1 MAEEGFYVYARFRET
16 GADKVI
22 SKLKQVNDLVTKIN
36 HRKIK
41 IHVDD
46 KSIDNIAEKIQRKL
60 DTYKFTININGVN
73 MSKSTVTGSAGSGGS
88 GRAKGSG
95 STAIVPKKPQTGWTR
110 RPKYEDWV
118 FYEQFLGSPTSI
130 ARYKGGNPL
139 GRYSGVFSGSTD
151 DDIEDAIFRDFVER
165 TSGGLDGI
173 PATENGLGLGGGK
186 SGKSS
191 KKSDSDDDILSK
203 SRKLLSL
210 AVVFRTLNKLN
221 DTLQTLAKYSS
232 QIELGATALTTSSES
247 ISQLAGMG
255 VTLASIQGL
264 QSSITGGLFG
274 NFNSELARFMSY
286 LGISYTEA
294 QSQGAEWVYRQAVE
308 RAIAKTDRSDA
319 DSVQKNRY
327 IVEQIAGSEGT
338 KLYDRFLALG
348 VSTFDEYEKAV
359 GGQVELTTEVAD
371 GWTNLWATLETFK
384 NNFNPFLASLAD
396 NVGITDG
403 LAGTFKNLN
412 LGMAEFSTALS
423 EGDSIFSAF
432 RSAMKAMADTSETEN
447 VKKMADVLFDTTN
460 NPDGNGVMIVGGK
473 VVQVPGW
480 AGKILGAYQR
490 KQWQEAYSKGWLN
503 DESTAYLASKGVTT
517 LATAEQEKHWAE
529 EWSKY
534 VDYLIAHGGKGWAG
548 DIEGYQKAYAQFIA
562 SSSIPLPSS
571 VEVNIYG
578 DADADDV
585 RYGVQK
591 AYAEYKNSQLE
602 RQTATFGGIY

>member
-255 VTLASIQGL
+255 VSLASIQGL

-460 NPDGNGVMIVGGK
+460 NPEGNGVMIVGGK

-490 KQWQEAYSKGWLN
+490 KQWLN
-503 DESTAYLASKGVTT
+503 DESTAYIASKGVTT

>member
-88 GRAKGSG
+88 GRANGSG

-255 VTLASIQGL
+255 VSLASIQGL

-384 NNFNPFLASLAD
+384 NNFNPFLTTLAD

-460 NPDGNGVMIVGGK
+460 NPEGNGVMIVGGK